1 MIQINGYYI
10 SEEFTLVDW
19 HAGHKFEETKYYLL
33 KFFDNNCSIRASY
46 KSTDIPKSIFKERM
60 NNIDK
65 YIFIDDKTLEI
76 TINPQSEWRV
86 TKRFTILSPEIL
98 LDENLKEYRFV
109 PTNKLV

>member
-1 MIQINGYYI
+1 MIRKQGYYI
-10 SEEFTLVDW
+10 SEEFTFVDW

-33 KFFDNNCSIRASY
+33 KFFDNNCSIRASS
-46 KSTDIPKSIFKERM
+46 KSTEIPETLFKERM
-60 NNIDK
+60 DYIDK
-65 YIFIDDKTLEI
+65 YILDGKTLEI
-76 TINPQSEWRV
+76 TLNPQSEWSV